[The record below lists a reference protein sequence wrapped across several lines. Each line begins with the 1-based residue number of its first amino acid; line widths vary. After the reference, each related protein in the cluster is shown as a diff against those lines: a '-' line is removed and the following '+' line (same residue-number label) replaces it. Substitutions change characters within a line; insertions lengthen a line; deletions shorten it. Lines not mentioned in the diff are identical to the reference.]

1 VCAIELTLDAHALV
15 ERQVS
20 HRLGA
25 ELENLVATAG
35 EARSRRLPLLAP
47 LPLPHTE
54 AHEERGEQ
62 QREQGEAQCGRE
74 HPSAR
79 ERGHDK
85 LLRGARTL
93 HCAADMQ
100 HIVWLLVLACLL
112 GILISLGL
120 GLYHLSR
127 GTPQDSA
134 RLARALTVRIAVS
147 LLLFALLMLA
157 WYFGLIRPH
166 ALQGGGTPH

>member
-1 VCAIELTLDAHALV
+1 
-15 ERQVS
+15 
-20 HRLGA
+20 
-25 ELENLVATAG
+25 
-35 EARSRRLPLLAP
+35 
-47 LPLPHTE
+47 
-54 AHEERGEQ
+54 
-62 QREQGEAQCGRE
+62 
-74 HPSAR
+74 
-79 ERGHDK
+79 
-85 LLRGARTL
+85 
-93 HCAADMQ
+93 MQ

-127 GTPQDSA
+127 GTPEGSA

-166 ALQGGGTPH
+166 SLQGGGAPP